1 MQNLRTGLALCQIC
15 EREFTEDDDLI
26 PRILSECG
34 HTLCTECIRKI
45 AGTNKNT
52 IHCPFDRISTSIPGG
67 DVKKLKKNFTILQMK
82 EEERFRKRQ
91 MSSTKRDKKARSNDG
106 TCDENPAHRAANFCK
121 ICDADLCDECWD
133 LVHSLTILAH
143 HEKSSLFAKPIEA
156 PPCTVHLVEKAAFV
170 CTVAACKT
178 MGTRLMCPV
187 CYKEENSGHFNHGY
201 VHLQAE
207 VAEVRTK
214 MLHAMKTA
222 ENKEAEITKNIVKLQ
237 QVIQTYSA
245 DGSAFTD
252 KLLELKRFRYFAPEK
267 DEIIESKMKDAVEQR
282 IDRLLQRIA
291 NQRADLDWIRKNKA
305 SLDRLMASNNVKLVS
320 QRWEVDMTVG
330 RIESAVIKHPK
341 ALAVCANCIVHVPSL
356 SPFKIEMRPAYRLE
370 IRDNTNALTA
380 FFDQKSTLVSAK
392 TNIRRFK
399 NHFFRLIEQHE
410 VSSICS
416 EGLSLII
423 VVDPFNGDH
432 DKHCDALEL
441 LENATAYESIVV
453 GLTPFNFQAISTF
466 LAKLVDIGERD
477 PRVRIVYINDQER
490 DVEQMV
496 EFAMSR

>member
-178 MGTRLMCPV
+178 MG
-187 CYKEENSGHFNHGY
+187 
-201 VHLQAE
+201 
-207 VAEVRTK
+207 VRPSPSR
-214 MLHAMKTA
+214 A
-222 ENKEAEITKNIVKLQ
+222 ENFL
-237 QVIQTYSA
+237 VIQTYSA